1 MKYRLYTTSQK
12 AWDGM
17 LAAISQAKKSIYLEM
32 YSLQKDTQS
41 THDFLGILKEK
52 AQAGIE
58 VVIIAD
64 SFGSFLIRGTVA
76 NELRKAGIELIFFS
90 HWLKRTHRKILIV
103 DNHLAFFGGVN
114 IKEKSRDWLDL
125 QMRVEGRII
134 LPLLQSFAYSYTLIG
149 GKNPRILK
157 YNKLSL
163 VKKVSAWVTDTFA
176 GNTKTYNLNA
186 YYRYQ
191 LMNAKRSIKIVTPY
205 LLPPRR
211 LLAALDQ
218 ARLQGVDIQ
227 IIIPNNTDVYSL
239 NRINYLNACRLSS
252 LGIKFYLIPHMN
264 HAKMIIVDDEEAL
277 VGSQN
282 MDILSFRFNMEVG
295 VFFKHK
301 KLVADL
307 VKIFDRWKD
316 ESINFNSTYRKINL
330 LDRFL
335 IRILKIF
342 YPIL

>member
-1 MKYRLYTTSQK
+1 
-12 AWDGM
+12 
-17 LAAISQAKKSIYLEM
+17 
-32 YSLQKDTQS
+32 
-41 THDFLGILKEK
+41 
-52 AQAGIE
+52 
-58 VVIIAD
+58 
-64 SFGSFLIRGTVA
+64 
-76 NELRKAGIELIFFS
+76 
-90 HWLKRTHRKILIV
+90 
-103 DNHLAFFGGVN
+103 
-114 IKEKSRDWLDL
+114 
-125 QMRVEGRII
+125 MRVEGRII

-335 IRILKIF
+335 LESKYSTLFIS
-342 YPIL
+342 P